1 MSRGDFFS
9 AIVAFHKNSC
19 TFVLQVYCTMNY
31 CTVQMFFF
39 SGVTNGIGLGLH
51 ENYVI

>member
-1 MSRGDFFS
+1 MSRGDFFP

-19 TFVLQVYCTMNY
+19 TFVLQVYY
-31 CTVQMFFF
+31 ELLYGRDVFF

-51 ENYVI
+51 ENYVL